1 LSWRK
6 PAIFGFSFAVTD
18 IALAWILGYLPKRRS
33 AGWLLAGSLA
43 VFNLMGMFVLRL
55 LNVAAGPG
63 TADRPQRVRAAR
75 GDEAFGTAF
84 RALA

>member
-1 LSWRK
+1 MSWRK

-63 TADRPQRVRAAR
+63 TAALNVSAVCLVW
-75 GDEAFGTAF
+75 AFGTAF